1 MQSNAEIRFL
11 VIGCGSIGKRH
22 INNLIAL
29 NEKNIVAY
37 DARPDRREEVKSLS
51 GVEVADNLAD
61 AWNARPDVAFITA
74 STSTHMSLAITAAER
89 GCHLFIEKPL
99 SHNLDGLDDLLALV
113 GRKNLITLVGCNM
126 RFHPGLIK
134 VRKLIHEGTIGK
146 ILAMRVEF
154 GQYLPEWRPRE
165 DYRNSYS
172 ARAELGGGII
182 LDAIHELDYIRWMLG
197 EIETVAC
204 ISGKISNLEI
214 DTEDTAAIILRF
226 VSGAIGEI
234 HMDYLQRTYSRTCH
248 IIGEEGTIRW
258 DYSTGTVTWY
268 SAGSREWQSYLN
280 PPAWESNEMYIDELR
295 HFLRCLRSKEKPCL
309 DVFEASQVLRIAIAA
324 KESAEKER
332 FVKIGR

>member
-1 MQSNAEIRFL
+1 MQSNTGIRFL

-29 NEKNIVAY
+29 NEKDILAY

-61 AWNARPDVAFITA
+61 AWNTRPDVAFITA
-74 STSTHMSLAITAAER
+74 PTSAHMSLAITAAER

-113 GRKNLITLVGCNM
+113 GKKNLITLVGCNM

-182 LDAIHELDYIRWMLG
+182 LDAIHEIDYICWMLG
-197 EIETVAC
+197 KADTVAC
-204 ISGKISNLEI
+204 ISGKLSSLDIY
-214 DTEDTAAIILRF
+214 TEDTAALLLRF
-226 VSGAIGEI
+226 SGGAIGEI
-234 HMDYLQRTYSRTCH
+234 HMDYVQRIYSRTCH
-248 IIGEEGTIRW
+248 VIGEEGTIRW
-258 DYSTGTVTWY
+258 DYTEGKAVCY
-268 SAGSREWQSYLN
+268 SIGRGEWQAYYN
-280 PPAWESNEMYIDELR
+280 PPGWEPNHMYLDELR
-295 HFLRCLRSKEKPCL
+295 HFLRCLSREEKSYL